1 MSEQAG
7 HYLHNFRFR
16 VLEGAPGKIKG
27 SVMVCCEAYRN
38 LQMWQRVDFLIDR
51 ESVEQSAYSFVCPI
65 PICRQTIEL
74 DTSEIKRQIVESAS
88 RVPEE
93 TEGT

>member
-1 MSEQAG
+1 VSEHAG
-7 HYLHNFRFR
+7 HHLHNFR
-16 VLEGAPGKIKG
+16 VLEGSLSKLKG

-38 LQMWQRVDFLIDR
+38 LQMWQRLDFLIDR

-74 DTSEIKRQIVESAS
+74 DTSEIMRQMVESAS